1 MKRNTNTTIKGMI
14 TGGVGL
20 LVLLLLDQWTKL
32 LAIAHLK
39 GQADIQLW
47 PGVFSLHY
55 LENHG
60 AAFGILKDQQWAFL
74 LLAAVFLVAAVIVY
88 TRMPFTL
95 RMLPLRIITIFIAA
109 GAVGNMIDR
118 MYRHYVVDFFYFS
131 LIDFP
136 VFNVADIYIT
146 CSAVLLVLLVV
157 FCYKDEELEIL
168 FLRKAKK
175 EK

>member
-1 MKRNTNTTIKGMI
+1 MKPTSRTIRSLLSAV
-14 TGGVGL
+14 GGIVL
-20 LVLLLLDQWTKL
+20 LLLLDQWTKF

-39 GQADIQLW
+39 GQSDLTLI

-60 AAFGILKDQQWAFL
+60 AAFGILEDQQWLFL
-74 LLAAVFLVAAVIVY
+74 LLGVIFLVICTVVY
-88 TRMPFTL
+88 VRMPFTV
-95 RMLPLRIITIFIAA
+95 RMLPLRLIALFIAA

-118 MYRHYVVDFFYFS
+118 AVRHYVVDFFYFS

-146 CSAVLLVLLVV
+146 VGAAFLVLFVI
-157 FCYKDEELEIL
+157 FFYKDEELA
-168 FLRKAKK
+168 FLSPGKGKRN
-175 EK
+175 

>member
-1 MKRNTNTTIKGMI
+1 MNKNCHLKEILA
-14 TGGVGL
+14 GL
-20 LVLLLLDQWTKL
+20 AGLVLLLVFDQWTKL

-39 GQADIQLW
+39 GQADIELL

-60 AAFGILKDQQWAFL
+60 AAFGILKDQQWVFL
-74 LLAAVFLVAAVIVY
+74 LLAAVFLVAAVFLY
-88 TRMPFTL
+88 LRMPFTA
-95 RMLPLRIITIFIAA
+95 RMLPLRIITVCIAA

-118 MYRHYVVDFFYFS
+118 MFRHCVVDFLYFS

-146 CSAVLLVLLVV
+146 CCAALRVLLVV
-157 FCYKDEELEIL
+157 FYYKDEELEAI
-168 FLRKAKK
+168 FSRKDRKK
-175 EK
+175 K

>member
-1 MKRNTNTTIKGMI
+1 MKKNSQKKGI
-14 TGGVGL
+14 LIGIISL
-20 LVLLLLDQWTKL
+20 ILLLAFDQWTKL

-39 GQADIQLW
+39 GQPDIELI

-60 AAFGILKDQQWAFL
+60 AAFGILKDQQWIFL
-74 LLAAVFLVAAVIVY
+74 LLAAIFLVAAAVLYV
-88 TRMPFTL
+88 RMPFTM

-118 MYRHYVVDFFYFS
+118 MFRHYVVDFLYFS

-146 CSAVLLVLLVV
+146 CCAALLVIFVV
-157 FCYKDEELEIL
+157 FYYRDDELEAV
-168 FLRKAKK
+168 FSKK
-175 EK
+175 GRER